1 MVMLAPSLVFL
12 ASFTYWP
19 IIRSVFY
26 GFYDVQLGSTEIFF
40 VGWENYQ
47 RLWGDALFWHSLR
60 NTVVYMVV
68 TVPTSIAMA
77 LVLAVALDRK
87 LRGTALYRSVFFYP
101 VMVPS
106 VAAGMVW
113 VFLYAPGY
121 GPINGLMD
129 MLGLPKLEW
138 LYDPQWALPAI
149 ILMSIWKYAGYFMLI
164 LLAALQ
170 LVPRDLYEAARLD
183 GVSGFRQLLH
193 ITVPLIS
200 PTLYF
205 VRDHRRAAFVP
216 DLRLCLRHDPGRP
229 GRRHQRAHLLHLP
242 ERLPVPGHRHRLGHR
257 QHPAAGRHRAD
268 RHRGRHA
275 GPACALPGTL
285 KMTAPR
291 SLFTRSRWMH
301 WLLLPTMLLW
311 LSPLA
316 WMFLTSFK
324 TKVEVFNPASGLWPV
339 VMQWS
344 NYPAALAVAP
354 FGTYL
359 INSMLVTGGIL
370 LAQLTTITLAAYAF
384 ARLRFPGRDLLFGL
398 FLLQVMFPIYATFL
412 TNFITVRELGL
423 MNSLWAL
430 MVPFIASGYGTF
442 MLRQAFRQ
450 VPQDLADAA
459 RLDGCGHW
467 ATLWHVY
474 LPLVKPTL
482 IAFAMISVVTHWNDY
497 MWPLLVTNSEAVR
510 TLPIGLGLLAKADSG
525 ADWPRLMAA
534 TIVVIAPLMLLF
546 LIFQRRFVDSFM
558 HAGLK

>member
-19 IIRSVFY
+19 IIRSIFY
-26 GFYDVQLGSTEIFF
+26 GFHDVQLGSTEIFF

-205 VRDHRRAAFVP
+205 VVIIGVLHSYQIFDYVFVMTQGGPADATNVLTFYIYQNAFQFQDIGTASAIANILLLVVIG
-216 DLRLCLRHDPGRP
+216 LIAIVAVTL
-229 GRRHQRAHLLHLP
+229 GRRVHY
-242 ERLPVPGHRHRLGHR
+242 LGR
-257 QHPAAGRHRAD
+257 
-268 RHRGRHA
+268 
-275 GPACALPGTL
+275 
-285 KMTAPR
+285 
-291 SLFTRSRWMH
+291 
-301 WLLLPTMLLW
+301 
-311 LSPLA
+311 
-316 WMFLTSFK
+316 
-324 TKVEVFNPASGLWPV
+324 
-339 VMQWS
+339 
-344 NYPAALAVAP
+344 
-354 FGTYL
+354 
-359 INSMLVTGGIL
+359 
-370 LAQLTTITLAAYAF
+370 
-384 ARLRFPGRDLLFGL
+384 
-398 FLLQVMFPIYATFL
+398 
-412 TNFITVRELGL
+412 
-423 MNSLWAL
+423 
-430 MVPFIASGYGTF
+430 
-442 MLRQAFRQ
+442 
-450 VPQDLADAA
+450 
-459 RLDGCGHW
+459 
-467 ATLWHVY
+467 
-474 LPLVKPTL
+474 
-482 IAFAMISVVTHWNDY
+482 
-497 MWPLLVTNSEAVR
+497 
-510 TLPIGLGLLAKADSG
+510 
-525 ADWPRLMAA
+525 
-534 TIVVIAPLMLLF
+534 
-546 LIFQRRFVDSFM
+546 
-558 HAGLK
+558 